1 MTLKIGLLEGLH
13 GSHMPPD
20 SGAPLTQYALQR
32 NIAGVALRDC
42 NGQSARMFAR
52 IFADRFVLLLLA
64 TILLA
69 SFVPVK
75 GGAADV
81 ASLISL
87 AAIFLLFFLNGVRL
101 PRHEVVNGVRNWRLQ
116 GAIFLFVFFVMASA
130 GLALSH
136 IFDNILPAT
145 LALGLL
151 FTGILPSTV
160 QSAAA
165 YTALAKGNVAA
176 SVVAAALVNLI
187 GVVLSPLL
195 FALLAHVGEA
205 NISGEAVGRI
215 ALILLLP
222 FALGQMAQ
230 HWFKPWVDRNKGLT
244 TWMDRI
250 SIAIAVYVAF
260 SGAVV
265 AGIWTI
271 VRGDELAWLALALSF
286 MLLIGFGGAWV
297 LGGIMKLPRGDRITM
312 LFSGGQ
318 KSIAIGAPLAAT
330 IFPPAIAGMVL
341 LPTLIYHMAQLILSA
356 PLATHLSK
364 GSEVPLTAVLPE

>member
-1 MTLKIGLLEGLH
+1 
-13 GSHMPPD
+13 
-20 SGAPLTQYALQR
+20 
-32 NIAGVALRDC
+32 
-42 NGQSARMFAR
+42 MFAR

-69 SFVPVK
+69 SLLPVR
-75 GGAADV
+75 GEAAET
-81 ASLISL
+81 ASLISS

-101 PRHEVVNGVRNWRLQ
+101 PRDEVLHGVRNWRLQ
-116 GAIFLFVFFVMASA
+116 GAIFLFVFGAMPMV
-130 GLALSH
+130 GLGMSH
-136 IFDNILPAT
+136 LFDNILPAT

-165 YTALAKGNVAA
+165 YCALAKGNVAA
-176 SVVAAALVNLI
+176 SVVAAALINLV

-195 FALLAHVGEA
+195 FAMLAHVGEA
-205 NISGEAVGRI
+205 NVSGEAVGRI

-222 FALGQMAQ
+222 FGLGQMSQ
-230 HWFKPWVDRNKGLT
+230 RWFKPWVDGHKSLA

-265 AGIWTI
+265 AGIWSV
-271 VRGDELAWLALALSF
+271 VRGDELAWLAIALSV
-286 MLLIGFGGAWV
+286 MLLAGFGGAWL
-297 LGGIMKLPRGDRITM
+297 LGGAMKLPRGDRITM

-341 LPTLIYHMAQLILSA
+341 LPTLAYHMAQLILSA
-356 PLATHLSK
+356 PLATHLAKDS
-364 GSEVPLTAVLPE
+364 

>member
-1 MTLKIGLLEGLH
+1 
-13 GSHMPPD
+13 MPPD
-20 SGAPLTQYALQR
+20 SRAHLTQYVLRR

-42 NGQSARMFAR
+42 NGQSAHMFAR
-52 IFADRFVLLLLA
+52 IFADRFVILLLA

-69 SFVPVK
+69 SIIPVR
-75 GGAADV
+75 GHAAEV
-81 ASLISL
+81 AALISS
-87 AAIFLLFFLNGVRL
+87 AAIFVLFFLNGVRL
-101 PRHEVVNGVRNWRLQ
+101 PRHEVLNGVRNWRLQ
-116 GAIFLFVFFVMASA
+116 GAIFLFVFGVMPMA
-130 GLALSH
+130 GLGLSH
-136 IFDNILPAT
+136 AFGAILPPT

-151 FTGILPSTV
+151 FAGILPSTI

-165 YTALAKGNVAA
+165 YSALAKGNVAA
-176 SVVAAALVNLI
+176 SVVAAALINLV

-195 FALLAHVGEA
+195 FAALAHSGEA
-205 NISGEAVGRI
+205 AISGAAVGRI

-222 FALGQMAQ
+222 FSLGQIAQ
-230 HWFKPWVDRNKGLT
+230 RWFKPWVDGHKDLA

-265 AGIWTI
+265 AGIWSI
-271 VRGDELAWLALALSF
+271 VRGDELAWLAFALSV
-286 MLLIGFGGAWV
+286 MLLVGFGGAWT
-297 LGGIMKLPRGDRITM
+297 LGGIMKLPRADRITM

-341 LPTLIYHMAQLILSA
+341 LPTLAYHMAQLILSA
-356 PLATHLSK
+356 PLAAHLAKDS
-364 GSEVPLTAVLPE
+364 

>member
-1 MTLKIGLLEGLH
+1 MTFEKGLLEGRH
-13 GSHMPPD
+13 SGHMPPD
-20 SGAPLTQYALQR
+20 SRAPLTQYVLRR
-32 NIAGVALRDC
+32 NIAGVAIGNG
-42 NGQSARMFAR
+42 NGQSTVMFAR

-69 SFVPVK
+69 SFLPVR
-75 GGAADV
+75 GSGADV
-81 ASLISL
+81 AQMISSG
-87 AAIFLLFFLNGVRL
+87 AIFLLFFLNGVRL
-101 PRHEVVNGVRNWRLQ
+101 PRHEVVSGVRNWRLQ
-116 GAIFLFVFFVMASA
+116 GAIFLFVFGVMASV

-205 NISGEAVGRI
+205 NINGQAVGRI

-230 HWFKPWVDRNKGLT
+230 RWFKPWVDGHKDLA

-265 AGIWTI
+265 AGIWSV
-271 VRGDELAWLALALSF
+271 VRGDELAWLALALSL
-286 MLLIGFGGAWV
+286 MLLVGFGGAWA
-297 LGGIMKLPRGDRITM
+297 LGGVMKLPRGDRITM

-330 IFPPAIAGMVL
+330 IFPPAIAGLVL
-341 LPTLIYHMAQLILSA
+341 LPTLAYHMAQLILSA
-356 PLATHLSK
+356 PLATHLAKDS
-364 GSEVPLTAVLPE
+364 

>member
-1 MTLKIGLLEGLH
+1 ML
-13 GSHMPPD
+13 
-20 SGAPLTQYALQR
+20 
-32 NIAGVALRDC
+32 
-42 NGQSARMFAR
+42 AR

-64 TILLA
+64 TIALA
-69 SFVPVK
+69 SVLPVR
-75 GGAADV
+75 GESADTAA
-81 ASLISL
+81 LISM

-101 PRHEVVNGVRNWRLQ
+101 PRDEVLHGVRNWRLQ
-116 GAIFLFVFFVMASA
+116 GAIFLFVFGVMPMV
-130 GLALSH
+130 GLGLSH
-136 IFDNILPAT
+136 VFDNILPAT

-151 FTGILPSTV
+151 FAGILPSTI

-165 YTALAKGNVAA
+165 YSALARGNVAA
-176 SVVAAALVNLI
+176 SVVAAALINLF

-195 FALLAHVGEA
+195 FAALAHVGEA
-205 NISGEAVGRI
+205 KVSGEAVGRI

-222 FALGQMAQ
+222 FAFGQAAQ
-230 HWFKPWVDRNKGLT
+230 RWFKPWVDAHKSLA

-265 AGIWTI
+265 AGIWSV
-271 VRGDELAWLALALSF
+271 VRGDELAWLALALSV
-286 MLLIGFGGAWV
+286 MLIVGFGGSWL

-341 LPTLIYHMAQLILSA
+341 LPTLAYHMAQLILSA
-356 PLATHLSK
+356 PLATHLARDV
-364 GSEVPLTAVLPE
+364 EP

>member
-1 MTLKIGLLEGLH
+1 
-13 GSHMPPD
+13 
-20 SGAPLTQYALQR
+20 
-32 NIAGVALRDC
+32 
-42 NGQSARMFAR
+42 MFAR

-69 SFVPVK
+69 SVLPVR
-75 GGAADV
+75 GEAAV
-81 ASLISL
+81 TASHISS

-101 PRHEVVNGVRNWRLQ
+101 PRDEVLHGVRNWRLQ
-116 GAIFLFVFFVMASA
+116 GAIFLFVFGAMSLA
-130 GLALSH
+130 GLGLSH
-136 IFDNILPAT
+136 LFGSVLPAT

-165 YTALAKGNVAA
+165 YCALAKGNVAA
-176 SVVAAALVNLI
+176 SVVAAALINLA
-187 GVVLSPLL
+187 GVILSPLL
-195 FALLAHVGEA
+195 FAALAHVGEA
-205 NISGEAVGRI
+205 NVSGEAVGRI

-222 FALGQMAQ
+222 FALGQMSQ
-230 HWFKPWVDRNKGLT
+230 RWFKPWVDGHRSLA

-265 AGIWTI
+265 AGIWSV
-271 VRGDELAWLALALSF
+271 VRGDELAWLAVALSI
-286 MLLIGFGGAWV
+286 MLAIGFGGSWL
-297 LGGIMKLPRGDRITM
+297 LGGLMNLLRGDRITM

-341 LPTLIYHMAQLILSA
+341 LPTLAYHMAQLILSA
-356 PLATHLSK
+356 PLATHLAKDS
-364 GSEVPLTAVLPE
+364 

>member
-1 MTLKIGLLEGLH
+1 ML
-13 GSHMPPD
+13 
-20 SGAPLTQYALQR
+20 
-32 NIAGVALRDC
+32 
-42 NGQSARMFAR
+42 AR

-64 TILLA
+64 TIVLA
-69 SFVPVK
+69 SVLPVR
-75 GGAADV
+75 GQAAET
-81 ASLISL
+81 AALISM

-101 PRHEVVNGVRNWRLQ
+101 PRDEVLHGVRNWRLQ
-116 GAIFLFVFFVMASA
+116 GAIFLFVFGVMPMV

-136 IFDNILPAT
+136 IFDSILPAT

-151 FTGILPSTV
+151 FAGILPSTI

-165 YTALAKGNVAA
+165 YSALAKGNVAA
-176 SVVAAALVNLI
+176 SVVAAALVNLF

-195 FALLAHVGEA
+195 FAALAHVGEA
-205 NISGEAVGRI
+205 NVSGEAVGRI

-222 FALGQMAQ
+222 FALGQLSQ
-230 HWFKPWVDRNKGLT
+230 RWFKPWVDGHKSLA

-265 AGIWTI
+265 AGIWSI
-271 VRGDELAWLALALSF
+271 VRGDELAWLALALSV
-286 MLLIGFGGAWV
+286 MLAVGFGGSWL
-297 LGGIMKLPRGDRITM
+297 LGGFMKLPRGDRITM

-341 LPTLIYHMAQLILSA
+341 LPTLAYHMAQLILSA
-356 PLATHLSK
+356 PLATHLARDK
-364 GSEVPLTAVLPE
+364 EPLP

>member
-1 MTLKIGLLEGLH
+1 MGLLEGLH
-13 GSHMPPD
+13 SDHMPPD
-20 SGAPLTQYALQR
+20 SRGPLTQYTLR
-32 NIAGVALRDC
+32 CNIAGVAIGDC
-42 NGQSARMFAR
+42 SGQSATMFAR
-52 IFADRFVLLLLA
+52 IFADRFVMLLLA

-69 SFVPVK
+69 SVLPVR
-75 GGAADV
+75 GATAEV

-116 GAIFLFVFFVMASA
+116 GAIFLFVFGVMSGT
-130 GLALSH
+130 GLALSYV
-136 IFDNILPAT
+136 FDTILPPT

-151 FTGILPSTV
+151 FTGVLPSTV

-165 YTALAKGNVAA
+165 YCALAKGNVAA
-176 SVVAAALVNLI
+176 SVVAAALINLI

-195 FALLAHVGEA
+195 LAVLAHVGEA
-205 NISGEAVGRI
+205 TISGEAIGRI

-230 HWFKPWVDRNKGLT
+230 RWCKPWVDQNKELA

-265 AGIWTI
+265 AGIWSV
-271 VRGDELAWLALALSF
+271 VRGDELAWLALALSV
-286 MLLIGFGGAWV
+286 MLLVGFGGAWA
-297 LGGIMKLPRGDRITM
+297 LGAGMKLPRGDRIAM
-312 LFSGGQ
+312 LFSGAQ

-330 IFPPAIAGMVL
+330 IFPPAIAGMIL

-356 PLATHLSK
+356 PLATHFAK
-364 GSEVPLTAVLPE
+364 DPVR

>member
-1 MTLKIGLLEGLH
+1 MH
-13 GSHMPPD
+13 VAGS
-20 SGAPLTQYALQR
+20 
-32 NIAGVALRDC
+32 
-42 NGQSARMFAR
+42 QSALMLAR

-69 SFVPVK
+69 SVLPVS
-75 GGAADV
+75 GTAAV
-81 ASLISL
+81 AAATISS

-101 PRHEVVNGVRNWRLQ
+101 PRDEVLHGVRNWRLQ
-116 GAIFLFVFFVMASA
+116 GAIFLFVFGVMPMV
-130 GLALSH
+130 GLGLSH
-136 IFDNILPAT
+136 LFDNVLPAT

-165 YTALAKGNVAA
+165 YCALAKGNVAA
-176 SVVAAALVNLI
+176 SVVAAAIINLV

-195 FALLAHVGEA
+195 FAMLAHVGEA
-205 NISGEAVGRI
+205 NVSGEAVGRI

-222 FALGQMAQ
+222 FILGQFTQ
-230 HWFKPWVDRNKGLT
+230 RWFKPWVDGHKSLA

-265 AGIWTI
+265 AGIWSV
-271 VRGDELAWLALALSF
+271 VRVEELAWLALALIV
-286 MLLIGFGGAWV
+286 MLAVAFGGSWS
-297 LGGIMKLPRGDRITM
+297 LGGFMKLPRGDRITM

-318 KSIAIGAPLAAT
+318 KSIALGAPLAAT

-341 LPTLIYHMAQLILSA
+341 LPTLAYHMAQLILSA
-356 PLATHLSK
+356 PLATHL
-364 GSEVPLTAVLPE
+364 ARD

>member
-1 MTLKIGLLEGLH
+1 ML
-13 GSHMPPD
+13 S
-20 SGAPLTQYALQR
+20 
-32 NIAGVALRDC
+32 
-42 NGQSARMFAR
+42 R
-52 IFADRFVLLLLA
+52 IFADRFVLLLLG

-69 SFVPVK
+69 SILPVR
-75 GGAADV
+75 GEAADV
-81 ASLISL
+81 AALISS

-101 PRHEVVNGVRNWRLQ
+101 PRDEVLHGVRNWRLQ
-116 GAIFLFVFFVMASA
+116 GAIFLFVFGAMPIM
-130 GLALSH
+130 GLGMSH
-136 IFDNILPAT
+136 LFDNVLPAT

-165 YTALAKGNVAA
+165 YCALAKGNVAA
-176 SVVAAALVNLI
+176 SVVAAALINLV
-187 GVVLSPLL
+187 GVVVSPLL
-195 FALLAHVGEA
+195 FAMLAHVGEA
-205 NISGEAVGRI
+205 NVSGEAVGRI

-222 FALGQMAQ
+222 FALGQAAQ
-230 HWFKPWVDRNKGLT
+230 RWLKPWVDRHKSLA

-265 AGIWTI
+265 AGIWSI
-271 VRGDELAWLALALSF
+271 VRGDELAWLAVALTL
-286 MLLIGFGGAWV
+286 MLIVGFGGAWL
-297 LGGIMKLPRGDRITM
+297 LGGAMKLPRGDRITM

-341 LPTLIYHMAQLILSA
+341 LPTLAYHMAQLILSA
-356 PLATHLSK
+356 PLATHLAKDS
-364 GSEVPLTAVLPE
+364 

>member
-1 MTLKIGLLEGLH
+1 
-13 GSHMPPD
+13 
-20 SGAPLTQYALQR
+20 
-32 NIAGVALRDC
+32 
-42 NGQSARMFAR
+42 MFAR

-64 TILLA
+64 TIVLA
-69 SFVPVK
+69 SVLPVR
-75 GGAADV
+75 GSAADT
-81 ASLISL
+81 AALISM

-101 PRHEVVNGVRNWRLQ
+101 PRDEVLHGVRNWRLQ
-116 GAIFLFVFFVMASA
+116 GAIFLFVFGVMPMV
-130 GLALSH
+130 GLGLSH
-136 IFDNILPAT
+136 LFDNILPAT

-165 YTALAKGNVAA
+165 YCALAKGNVAA
-176 SVVAAALVNLI
+176 SVVAAALINLV

-195 FALLAHVGEA
+195 FAALAHVGEA
-205 NISGEAVGRI
+205 NFSGEAVGRI
-215 ALILLLP
+215 VLILLLP
-222 FALGQMAQ
+222 FALGQAAQ
-230 HWFKPWVDRNKGLT
+230 RWFKPWVDGHKSLA

-265 AGIWTI
+265 AGIWSI
-271 VRGDELAWLALALSF
+271 VRGGELAWLAVALSA
-286 MLLIGFGGAWV
+286 MLVAGFGGSWL
-297 LGGIMKLPRGDRITM
+297 LGGAMKLPRGDRITM

-341 LPTLIYHMAQLILSA
+341 LPTLVYHMAQLILSA
-356 PLATHLSK
+356 PLASHLAKDS
-364 GSEVPLTAVLPE
+364 

>member
-1 MTLKIGLLEGLH
+1 MGLLEGLH
-13 GSHMPPD
+13 SGHMPPD
-20 SGAPLTQYALQR
+20 SRAPLTQYALQR
-32 NIAGVALRDC
+32 NITGVAIGDS
-42 NGQSARMFAR
+42 NGQSAMMFAR
-52 IFADRFVLLLLA
+52 IFADRFVLLLLG

-69 SFVPVK
+69 SVLPVR
-75 GGAADV
+75 GVAAEV
-81 ASLISL
+81 ASWISL

-101 PRHEVVNGVRNWRLQ
+101 PRQEVVNGMRNWRLQ
-116 GAIFLFVFFVMASA
+116 GAIFVFVFGVMSAA
-130 GLALSH
+130 GLALSF
-136 IFDNILPAT
+136 IFDTILPPT

-160 QSAAA
+160 QSASA
-165 YTALAKGNVAA
+165 YCALAKGNVAA

-187 GVVLSPLL
+187 GILLSPVLL
-195 FALLAHVGEA
+195 AVLAHVGDA
-205 NISGEAVGRI
+205 HISGAAVARI

-222 FALGQMAQ
+222 FTLGQIAQ
-230 HWFKPWVDRNKGLT
+230 RWCKPWVDRNKELA

-250 SIAIAVYVAF
+250 SIAVAVYVAF

-265 AGIWTI
+265 AGIWSI
-271 VRGDELAWLALALSF
+271 VRGDELAWLALALSV
-286 MLLIGFGGAWV
+286 MLLVGFGGAWAFS
-297 LGGIMKLPRGDRITM
+297 GAMKLPRGDRIAM

-356 PLATHLSK
+356 PLATHLAASAP
-364 GSEVPLTAVLPE
+364 STA

>member
-1 MTLKIGLLEGLH
+1 MGLLEGLH
-13 GSHMPPD
+13 SGHMPLD
-20 SGAPLTQYALQR
+20 SRAPLTQYALQR
-32 NIAGVALRDC
+32 NIAGVAIRDC
-42 NGQSARMFAR
+42 NGQSASMFAR
-52 IFADRFVLLLLA
+52 IFADRFVILLLA
-64 TILLA
+64 TIMLA
-69 SFVPVK
+69 SLLPVR
-75 GGAADV
+75 GQAAEV
-81 ASLISL
+81 AALISSG
-87 AAIFLLFFLNGVRL
+87 AIFVLFFLNGVRL

-116 GAIFLFVFFVMASA
+116 GAIFLFVFGVMPMV
-130 GLALSH
+130 GLGLSH
-136 IFDNILPAT
+136 LFDNILPAT

-151 FTGILPSTV
+151 FAGILPSTI

-165 YTALAKGNVAA
+165 YSALAKGNVAA
-176 SVVAAALVNLI
+176 SVVAAALVNLV

-195 FALLAHVGEA
+195 FALLAHSGEA
-205 NISGEAVGRI
+205 NISGEAVVRI

-230 HWFKPWVDRNKGLT
+230 RWFKPWVDAHKDLA

-265 AGIWTI
+265 AGIWSI
-271 VRGDELAWLALALSF
+271 VRGDELAWLALALSV
-286 MLLIGFGGAWV
+286 MLLVGFGGAWV

-341 LPTLIYHMAQLILSA
+341 LPTLAYHMAQLILSA
-356 PLATHLSK
+356 PLATHLAK
-364 GSEVPLTAVLPE
+364 DGQP

>member
-1 MTLKIGLLEGLH
+1 M
-13 GSHMPPD
+13 
-20 SGAPLTQYALQR
+20 
-32 NIAGVALRDC
+32 
-42 NGQSARMFAR
+42 
-52 IFADRFVLLLLA
+52 
-64 TILLA
+64 
-69 SFVPVK
+69 
-75 GGAADV
+75 
-81 ASLISL
+81 
-87 AAIFLLFFLNGVRL
+87 
-101 PRHEVVNGVRNWRLQ
+101 
-116 GAIFLFVFFVMASA
+116 
-130 GLALSH
+130 SH
-136 IFDNILPAT
+136 IFDNILPPI

-165 YTALAKGNVAA
+165 YCALARGNVAA

-195 FALLAHVGEA
+195 FALLAHEGEA
-205 NISGEAVGRI
+205 TVSGQAVGRI
-215 ALILLLP
+215 VLILLLP

-230 HWFKPWVDRNKGLT
+230 RWCKPWVDAHKDLA

-265 AGIWTI
+265 AGIWSI
-271 VRGDELAWLALALSF
+271 VRGDELAWLALAVSG
-286 MLLIGFGGAWV
+286 MLLIGFGGAWA
-297 LGGIMKLPRGDRITM
+297 LGGVMKLPRGDRITM

-356 PLATHLSK
+356 PLATHL
-364 GSEVPLTAVLPE
+364 ARD